1 MEGEMSKRCASQST
15 LKLNKLPDVK
25 HHDLFTISVQAVLF
39 VGCGRRGGQGPNK
52 TITLKTEGCK
62 YN

>member
-1 MEGEMSKRCASQST
+1 M
-15 LKLNKLPDVK
+15 K
-25 HHDLFTISVQAVLF
+25 HHDLFTISVQAVLL
-39 VGCGRRGGQGPNK
+39 VDRGRCGGQGPKK